1 MLQKKT
7 GFPEEGELVM
17 CTVTK
22 IYPNSVFTNI
32 DEYSRSGM
40 IDISEVAAGRI
51 RNIRDFVKEDKVI
64 VCKVLR
70 VNLQKGHIDLSLRRV
85 SESMHRNK
93 VNEVKREQKAEKILE
108 FVAKKI
114 KADPLKL
121 FNELEISLKK
131 KEISLAD
138 AFDKIAFDELK
149 IEDLNI
155 DKHIAA
161 ELKKEIKERIKPQE
175 FTVKAT
181 MNISTFDSDGV
192 SIIKSAFAIAE
203 KEHIDVSYLG
213 AGKYM
218 LEFKGNDY
226 KAVEK
231 QITNICE
238 KIVEFVDSKDGLAE
252 YAIAE

>member
-7 GFPEEGELVM
+7 GFPEDGELVL

-22 IYPNSVFTNI
+22 IYPNSVFANL

-51 RNIRDFVKEDKVI
+51 RNIRDFVKEGKVI

-70 VNLQKGHIDLSLRRV
+70 INEQKGHIDLSLRRV

-93 VNEVKREQKAEKILE
+93 VNEIKREQKAEKILE

-114 KADPLKL
+114 KKETLKL
-121 FNELEISLKK
+121 FTDIEIALKK
-131 KEISLAD
+131 KGISLAD
-138 AFDKIAFDELK
+138 AFDRIAFDELK
-149 IEDLNI
+149 VEELDLEKNA
-155 DKHIAA
+155 AA
-161 ELKKEIKERIKPQE
+161 ELKKEIKDRIKPQE
-175 FTVKAT
+175 FAVKAT
-181 MNISTFDSDGV
+181 VTLSTFASDGV
-192 SIIKSAFAIAE
+192 AAIKEAFSIAE

-218 LEFKGNDY
+218 LELKGKEY
-226 KAVEK
+226 KILEK
-231 QITNICE
+231 TMNNVCE
-238 KIVEFVDSKDGLAE
+238 KIADFIKTKEGAAE
-252 YAIAE
+252 YAISG